1 MTINGI
7 IKKTVERLKKEDK
20 LLTPEFY
27 AEAFCKE
34 AKIAGM
40 LVEDCNQVEKYSNT
54 LNKEYQLEL
63 KQYHLKTTQELVRY
77 LISKLNRMN
86 PTNCATLLAESQLL
100 TKRVLEAVE
109 LLHNKEATALAKKS
123 IDLLNTPNASKEQLE
138 NYRQAW
144 VNFIT
149 IYDDSFLNHLKPMGN
164 VYFNDLKAT
173 VLNLKM
179 QKSAK
184 KENDLREIAAVV
196 ISSLVPS
203 IASSVNDTI
212 AKISDN
218 LRINPE
224 ILTSEAIVKEIKS
237 AIKLRIT
244 LDKNTL
250 KEMIQSLDSVL
261 DRLSLQL
268 IQMIEKSN
276 QSNSE
281 IKGIKKDLD
290 NLNKNT
296 NLDFKTAHNKLY
308 SIAIALEENTEVL
321 SRDLKSQDDE
331 VKLLGEKIE
340 LLEKELEDAKKA
352 SREDFLTKLY
362 NKRALDE
369 YLEIK
374 ESEFQ
379 RYNRNYSIVIFDI
392 DFFKNV
398 NDEYGHGAGDAVLTA
413 FAQILKQE
421 CRTVDVVGRYG
432 GEEFMA
438 LLSETNASGGV
449 VFATKVR
456 RHVEESKFM
465 YQDKRIEVTVS
476 AGVSE
481 RAKLPSRKAAIN
493 SADEHLYLAKKNGR
507 NRVESA

>member
-276 QSNSE
+276 QS
-281 IKGIKKDLD
+281 
-290 NLNKNT
+290 T
-296 NLDFKTAHNKLY
+296 
-308 SIAIALEENTEVL
+308 
-321 SRDLKSQDDE
+321 
-331 VKLLGEKIE
+331 
-340 LLEKELEDAKKA
+340 
-352 SREDFLTKLY
+352 
-362 NKRALDE
+362 
-369 YLEIK
+369 
-374 ESEFQ
+374 
-379 RYNRNYSIVIFDI
+379 
-392 DFFKNV
+392 FFV
-398 NDEYGHGAGDAVLTA
+398 
-413 FAQILKQE
+413 
-421 CRTVDVVGRYG
+421 
-432 GEEFMA
+432 
-438 LLSETNASGGV
+438 
-449 VFATKVR
+449 
-456 RHVEESKFM
+456 
-465 YQDKRIEVTVS
+465 
-476 AGVSE
+476 
-481 RAKLPSRKAAIN
+481 
-493 SADEHLYLAKKNGR
+493 
-507 NRVESA
+507 